1 MTPSKMDSSL
11 HPSIVALQFRGGI
24 VHMYVVDLFAAAA
37 EAEFLN

>member
-24 VHMYVVDLFAAAA
+24 VYVVDLFAAAA